1 MDPKNQRLVW
11 VDLEMTGLH
20 PEQDE
25 ILEIASIVTDNQLR
39 IICEGPVLAVH
50 HPDAVLNRMD
60 DWNQRTHGQS
70 GLIQRVRESR
80 LDTQAVETQ
89 TLDFLHAHVS
99 AGTSPICGNSVCQD
113 RRFLARLMPRLE
125 RFFHYRLIDVSTLKE
140 LTSRWY
146 PGFPKFPKAEKHE
159 ALADIRESIA
169 ELAYYREKIFPQAL
183 EFPENSED
191 PRC

>member
-50 HPDAVLNRMD
+50 HPDAVLQQMD

-125 RFFHYRLIDVSTLKE
+125 RFFHYRMIDVSTLKE
-140 LTSRWY
+140 LTYRWY

-159 ALADIRESIA
+159 ALADIRESID
-169 ELAYYREKIFPQAL
+169 ELAYYREKIFPQVL
-183 EFPENSED
+183 EFPENS
-191 PRC
+191 